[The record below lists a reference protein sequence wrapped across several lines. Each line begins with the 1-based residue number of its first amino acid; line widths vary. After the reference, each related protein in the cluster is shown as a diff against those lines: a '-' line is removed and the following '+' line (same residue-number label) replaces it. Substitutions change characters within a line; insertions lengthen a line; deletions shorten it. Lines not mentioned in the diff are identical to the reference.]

1 MTPEPNPQNPLR
13 RRAEVR
19 RRSVRLRSE
28 RSVGTGAFVARRL
41 SSDAVDAE
49 CAVLAG
55 DGEEAL
61 AATGEL
67 DAAEV
72 ARVLAG
78 ADEPVALS

>member
-1 MTPEPNPQNPLR
+1 M
-13 RRAEVR
+13 
-19 RRSVRLRSE
+19 RL
-28 RSVGTGAFVARRL
+28 GL
-41 SSDAVDAE
+41 SDRQLSKI
-49 CAVLAG
+49 AVLAG